1 MACDERQRG
10 RNLNEVSDVLDEIS
24 VILHNLQPMYYVV
37 GGDFNTDFDRVS
49 PPTEALIEFIN
60 VEDIYSYCCKL

>member
-49 PPTEALIEFIN
+49 PQTEALIEFIN